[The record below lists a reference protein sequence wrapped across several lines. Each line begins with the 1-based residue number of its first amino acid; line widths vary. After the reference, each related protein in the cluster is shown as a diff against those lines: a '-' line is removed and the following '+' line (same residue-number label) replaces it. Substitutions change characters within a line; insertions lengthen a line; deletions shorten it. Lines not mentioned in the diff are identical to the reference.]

1 MACSDPDLLKWRK
14 VRVVVP
20 EGVHVPMCFCGD
32 LCKLVQSKI
41 LGDCYG
47 MRFFMCDNFEYDP
60 PKVSGSMRAK
70 VFTNPVMFFY
80 PFHVSYSYF
89 GELKTP
95 PPLCDFL
102 QWLDTEQSN
111 EDKAHVEH
119 EAASARAR
127 WQRMMHEEEQEK
139 KRKKDQEEIRKRFEE
154 VERQAAQEREAERER
169 KRERA
174 RRAKAA
180 GPEAIRKGKYP
191 RCTQ

>member
-1 MACSDPDLLKWRK
+1 MACSEPEHHKWRK

-32 LCKLVQSKI
+32 LCKLVQSKV
-41 LGDCYG
+41 LGVYYG
-47 MRFFMCDNFEYDP
+47 MRFFMCDNFDYDP
-60 PKVSGSMRAK
+60 PKLHGSMRPK
-70 VFTNPVMFFY
+70 VFANPAIVFY
-80 PFHVSYSYF
+80 QFYLSYSKL
-89 GELKTP
+89 GKSKTP

-102 QWLDTEQSN
+102 QWLDTEQSAA
-111 EDKAHVEH
+111 DKAHVE
-119 EAASARAR
+119 EQASAARAR
-127 WQRMMHEEEQEK
+127 WLRMMHEDEQEE
-139 KRKKDQEEIRKRFEE
+139 KRKKDREEIRKRVEE
-154 VERQAAQEREAERER
+154 VERQKAHEREAERER

>member
-1 MACSDPDLLKWRK
+1 
-14 VRVVVP
+14 
-20 EGVHVPMCFCGD
+20 MCFCGD

-70 VFTNPVMFFY
+70 
-80 PFHVSYSYF
+80 
-89 GELKTP
+89 
-95 PPLCDFL
+95 
-102 QWLDTEQSN
+102 WLDTEQSN

-180 GPEAIRKGKYP
+180 GPETIRKGKYP